1 MFEFLI
7 DKKISILSFLVNQM
21 LFFFTKKKNFSR
33 YVTNIIIFYIQKID
47 NTKLILYMILM
58 EFHHQ
63 LYIYLSN
70 IQNIYTPY
78 KIIHINK
85 LILELI
91 IGHYVTNPVKNVFF
105 LN

>member
-1 MFEFLI
+1 
-7 DKKISILSFLVNQM
+7 
-21 LFFFTKKKNFSR
+21 
-33 YVTNIIIFYIQKID
+33 
-47 NTKLILYMILM
+47 MILM